1 MDMEIVEKRHNPIL
15 ERDEIRFEISHD
27 GVATPN
33 LADARRVLCAKL
45 NSKPELV
52 VIEGI
57 YSHFGSSTS
66 RGLARVYK
74 DASRLK
80 SIEAKRILNKNFAPP
95 EVKEAEAKE
104 PEAEEP
110 KEKAPKEK
118 GPKPKEAKEPEAK
131 EGEPKEAKEKTERRK
146 EEPAKKP
153 ESKQKEAGGK
163 EKPKEHA

>member
-1 MDMEIVEKRHNPIL
+1 MDMEIVEKKHNPVL

-57 YSHFGSSTS
+57 YSHFGSPTS

-74 DASRLK
+74 DPSRLK
-80 SIEAKRILNKNFAPP
+80 SIEAKRVLSKNFAPP
-95 EVKEAEAKE
+95 EAKEAEAKE
-104 PEAEEP
+104 AKAKEPKEVAKEKEAKPKEGKEPEAKPKEP
-110 KEKAPKEK
+110 KEKA
-118 GPKPKEAKEPEAK
+118 
-131 EGEPKEAKEKTERRK
+131 ERKK
-146 EEPAKKP
+146 EEPGRKP
-153 ESKQKEAGGK
+153 EPRQKEAGGK
-163 EKPKEHA
+163 EKSKEQP